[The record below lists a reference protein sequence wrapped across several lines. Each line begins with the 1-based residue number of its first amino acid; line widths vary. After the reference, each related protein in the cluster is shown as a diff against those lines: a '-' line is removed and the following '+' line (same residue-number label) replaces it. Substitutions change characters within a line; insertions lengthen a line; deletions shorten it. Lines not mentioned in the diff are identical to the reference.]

1 MPQKFRC
8 GRLVL
13 ARNGVAKK
21 LHLSRGGGTRDC
33 KLSHIDMGFEEI
45 HDKLRDIFAL
55 NGTNRVSILYDFQRK
70 KLDTKRYPNFYEYV
84 SKNGLKFNGTLLYLC
99 TTAANERTAKST
111 SSEQRTTTTTTQSIQ
126 NQPQV
131 QQKTLRVEPDSY
143 RSSVVIKIDD
153 DDDDSQHNSSLTNQ
167 VPSMNPLAENLRI
180 FLSTSFSNYSFE
192 KSLNEFVD
200 YLRHLVTQYKHE
212 NIFLQIFELICD
224 IRGRSSNN
232 LDRLKKEIQI
242 IDDKQI
248 FDDIFDKVEKSSR
261 LVKSLIELNKIKMSH
276 IDPHSIII
284 DAFNQ
289 FHRNFNTLRD
299 QWINNKNNNKQ
310 SAFTLS
316 TNHSSSLAP
325 STSSSVDRTSST
337 THSAG
342 RTQSKHHS
350 VDRTPSRSY
359 STGRVAPISHS
370 NDRAPSINRS
380 FDQTSST
387 SRPVDLTSPTNRSV
401 DRTSSINR
409 SSDRTSSTRRSIDRI
424 SSTNRSVDRT
434 SLTNFSSSSSR
445 SHFESHSRKQPRA
458 LSPSPHRSSSLYRRS
473 TEEDKDNNFSL
484 FRNILKSL
492 DYLFNVLN
500 HLRFTSF
507 YQFIKLIVGEIDCCR
522 STIKLSDYK
531 SLQDAEQMIMS
542 IERRLTNR
550 MNDEYHRA
558 SPHKIDQQLEHSY
571 EETLDSIRQLLIS
584 FRLYQSQIQQNKR
597 PRTTRWSSPN
607 LPSSVEHMDIE
618 SKPIINLNQQDIK
631 IDDDQSSET
640 SHSSLGDEVL
650 MEVAKNAYE
659 HRPNRYK

>member
-99 TTAANERTAKST
+99 TTAANERTTNST
-111 SSEQRTTTTTTQSIQ
+111 SSEQRTTTTQ

-131 QQKTLRVEPDSY
+131 QQKTLRVEPDSC

-153 DDDDSQHNSSLTNQ
+153 DDAQHNNSLTNQ

-180 FLSTSFSNYSFE
+180 FLSTSFSNYSFD

-200 YLRHLVTQYKHE
+200 YLLHLVTQYKHE

-232 LDRLKKEIQI
+232 LDRLKKQVQL

-289 FHRNFNTLRD
+289 FHRNFN
-299 QWINNKNNNKQ
+299 
-310 SAFTLS
+310 
-316 TNHSSSLAP
+316 
-325 STSSSVDRTSST
+325 
-337 THSAG
+337 
-342 RTQSKHHS
+342 
-350 VDRTPSRSY
+350 
-359 STGRVAPISHS
+359 
-370 NDRAPSINRS
+370 
-380 FDQTSST
+380 
-387 SRPVDLTSPTNRSV
+387 
-401 DRTSSINR
+401 
-409 SSDRTSSTRRSIDRI
+409 
-424 SSTNRSVDRT
+424 
-434 SLTNFSSSSSR
+434 
-445 SHFESHSRKQPRA
+445 
-458 LSPSPHRSSSLYRRS
+458 
-473 TEEDKDNNFSL
+473 
-484 FRNILKSL
+484 
-492 DYLFNVLN
+492 
-500 HLRFTSF
+500 
-507 YQFIKLIVGEIDCCR
+507 IVKKCR
-522 STIKLSDYK
+522 
-531 SLQDAEQMIMS
+531 
-542 IERRLTNR
+542 
-550 MNDEYHRA
+550 
-558 SPHKIDQQLEHSY
+558 
-571 EETLDSIRQLLIS
+571 LLI
-584 FRLYQSQIQQNKR
+584 
-597 PRTTRWSSPN
+597 
-607 LPSSVEHMDIE
+607 
-618 SKPIINLNQQDIK
+618 IN
-631 IDDDQSSET
+631 
-640 SHSSLGDEVL
+640 
-650 MEVAKNAYE
+650 
-659 HRPNRYK
+659 

>member
-1 MPQKFRC
+1 
-8 GRLVL
+8 
-13 ARNGVAKK
+13 
-21 LHLSRGGGTRDC
+21 
-33 KLSHIDMGFEEI
+33 
-45 HDKLRDIFAL
+45 
-55 NGTNRVSILYDFQRK
+55 
-70 KLDTKRYPNFYEYV
+70 
-84 SKNGLKFNGTLLYLC
+84 
-99 TTAANERTAKST
+99 
-111 SSEQRTTTTTTQSIQ
+111 
-126 NQPQV
+126 
-131 QQKTLRVEPDSY
+131 
-143 RSSVVIKIDD
+143 
-153 DDDDSQHNSSLTNQ
+153 
-167 VPSMNPLAENLRI
+167 
-180 FLSTSFSNYSFE
+180 
-192 KSLNEFVD
+192 
-200 YLRHLVTQYKHE
+200 
-212 NIFLQIFELICD
+212 
-224 IRGRSSNN
+224 
-232 LDRLKKEIQI
+232 
-242 IDDKQI
+242 
-248 FDDIFDKVEKSSR
+248 
-261 LVKSLIELNKIKMSH
+261 
-276 IDPHSIII
+276 
-284 DAFNQ
+284 
-289 FHRNFNTLRD
+289 TLRD

-445 SHFESHSRKQPRA
+445 SHFESHSQKQPRA

-522 STIKLSDYK
+522 STVKLSDYK

>member
-1 MPQKFRC
+1 
-8 GRLVL
+8 
-13 ARNGVAKK
+13 
-21 LHLSRGGGTRDC
+21 
-33 KLSHIDMGFEEI
+33 
-45 HDKLRDIFAL
+45 
-55 NGTNRVSILYDFQRK
+55 
-70 KLDTKRYPNFYEYV
+70 
-84 SKNGLKFNGTLLYLC
+84 
-99 TTAANERTAKST
+99 
-111 SSEQRTTTTTTQSIQ
+111 
-126 NQPQV
+126 
-131 QQKTLRVEPDSY
+131 
-143 RSSVVIKIDD
+143 
-153 DDDDSQHNSSLTNQ
+153 
-167 VPSMNPLAENLRI
+167 
-180 FLSTSFSNYSFE
+180 
-192 KSLNEFVD
+192 
-200 YLRHLVTQYKHE
+200 
-212 NIFLQIFELICD
+212 
-224 IRGRSSNN
+224 
-232 LDRLKKEIQI
+232 
-242 IDDKQI
+242 
-248 FDDIFDKVEKSSR
+248 
-261 LVKSLIELNKIKMSH
+261 LNKIKMSH

-401 DRTSSINR
+401 DRTS
-409 SSDRTSSTRRSIDRI
+409 
-424 SSTNRSVDRT
+424 
-434 SLTNFSSSSSR
+434 LTNFSSSSSR
-445 SHFESHSRKQPRA
+445 SHFESHSQKQPRA